1 MVTMQR
7 YGAAHS
13 IGLAYQTSGINT
25 GAGTNPFLS
34 LATEQAVGQCS
45 SYGCVADA
53 HFTDAQQVTTTCDGF
68 HAIGH
73 GGGTVGLVH
82 GGINGNVAGRYFE
95 RQFKNLEAQIETLAD
110 LVDGGTTTLEIR
122 HHLGR
127 HCLRI
132 SGNALRHHTVISG
145 KDRNDGAINLRRGP
159 PLPKR
164 QPFDNF
170 LETAKGPRR
179 FRQLAVAGPDL
190 GNRIRITLRHGF
202 QKGANVV
209 EGQASSHDGES
220 VLCFGKD
227 GKRAFAGKSAVP
239 QGHLRPLN
247 TVNTTPPEEP
257 ERQGR
262 IRPFAELLHAL
273 RFLTRLPVPFT
284 RTLDLPPLSQSM
296 RLFPVAGAII
306 GAIVA
311 GSLWCLASLGIG
323 SLLSSALAVC
333 AGLLLT
339 GALHEDGLADTADG
353 FGGGKTR
360 DQRLAIMRD
369 SRNGTYGTL
378 ALVMAMITRVAL
390 FETLVDLEPLA
401 LVAVFAACAAFSRA
415 LMVDLMWATRP
426 ARNDGLSVFAGTPG
440 RNGAAFAIVTAAG
453 LTLATGLLLRP
464 ESGLLALAAGLAV
477 TALMRR
483 MTVKLIGGQTGDVCG
498 AVQVLSEIAM
508 LTAFAA
514 TIG

>member
-1 MVTMQR
+1 M
-7 YGAAHS
+7 
-13 IGLAYQTSGINT
+13 
-25 GAGTNPFLS
+25 
-34 LATEQAVGQCS
+34 
-45 SYGCVADA
+45 
-53 HFTDAQQVTTTCDGF
+53 
-68 HAIGH
+68 
-73 GGGTVGLVH
+73 
-82 GGINGNVAGRYFE
+82 
-95 RQFKNLEAQIETLAD
+95 
-110 LVDGGTTTLEIR
+110 
-122 HHLGR
+122 
-127 HCLRI
+127 
-132 SGNALRHHTVISG
+132 
-145 KDRNDGAINLRRGP
+145 
-159 PLPKR
+159 
-164 QPFDNF
+164 
-170 LETAKGPRR
+170 
-179 FRQLAVAGPDL
+179 
-190 GNRIRITLRHGF
+190 
-202 QKGANVV
+202 
-209 EGQASSHDGES
+209 
-220 VLCFGKD
+220 
-227 GKRAFAGKSAVP
+227 
-239 QGHLRPLN
+239 N
-247 TVNTTPPEEP
+247 TVNTTPPEIP
-257 ERQGR
+257 ERRGH
-262 IRPFAELLHAL
+262 IRPFAELLHSL

-306 GAIVA
+306 DAIVA
-311 GSLWCLASLGIG
+311 ASLWSLASLGIG

-333 AGLLLT
+333 IGLLIT

-401 LVAVFAACAAFSRA
+401 LISVFAACAAFSRA
-415 LMVDLMWATRP
+415 LMVDLLWATRP

-440 RNGAAFAIVTAAG
+440 RNGAAFAIITAAG
-453 LTLATGLLLRP
+453 LTLATGLQLRP